1 MADPRPRL
9 VATPPEP
16 EPLGSD
22 ASAAS
27 ASAPAAAGVSRRIVG
42 VVVLVAVLLGVALA
56 VQSQRVGEL
65 GAQVDGLT
73 IELQAAQAALA
84 AHERRMVRVRASVD
98 DLQARM
104 ADLGDLVNAPSAAPP
119 PPETP

>member
-16 EPLGSD
+16 EPLASD
-22 ASAAS
+22 AFA

>member
-1 MADPRPRL
+1 VADPRPRL

-16 EPLGSD
+16 EPPGSD
-22 ASAAS
+22 ASAA

-104 ADLGDLVNAPSAAPP
+104 VDLGNLVNAPSAAPP